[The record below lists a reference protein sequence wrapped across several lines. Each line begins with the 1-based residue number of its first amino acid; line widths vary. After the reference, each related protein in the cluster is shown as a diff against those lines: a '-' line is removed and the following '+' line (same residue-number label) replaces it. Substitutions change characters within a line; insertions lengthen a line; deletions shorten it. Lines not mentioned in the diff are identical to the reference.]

1 MSTQWTIDN
10 FMNKHFNNLPF
21 DLQIKIIKR
30 ATKPVPKF
38 KYGDA
43 VEFCES
49 HKQQIWANNHNNILH
64 TEMPINRLL
73 VVSYKPYWDTVVK
86 EFEYTLQYGI
96 GNDHETFA
104 FERMLRPWPRGKFA
118 YNGSDIQKYGSYWV

>member
-1 MSTQWTIDN
+1 MSKQWTVDN
-10 FMNKHFNNLPF
+10 FMNKHFNKLPF

-49 HKQQIWANNHNNILH
+49 CKQQIWANHNILH

-73 VVSYKPYWDTVVK
+73 VVSYKPYWDTAMK
-86 EFEYTLQYGI
+86 EFEYILQYGI

-104 FERMLRPWPRGKFA
+104 FESMLRPWPLDKFA
-118 YNGSDIQKYGSYWV
+118 YNGCNIKRFS